1 MSSRAG
7 GAGASRSTPRA
18 AGGPST
24 RRPRRGRAARGPAT
38 SASSG
43 PEEGERAGT
52 FAPVRLRLR
61 RRAAVAR
68 HPALLLTVAGFP
80 AGGIHGGHVA
90 VVWNQG
96 SDGYVLS
103 MHFGEH
109 AGLSGRAQ
117 ESAVLEAATSMS
129 AARAGA

>member
-1 MSSRAG
+1 MRRRLVITVIAVGAASGCA
-7 GAGASRSTPRA
+7 GAGCGDNA
-18 AGGPST
+18 AE
-24 RRPRRGRAARGPAT
+24 RRPIRE
-38 SASSG
+38 AS
-43 PEEGERAGT
+43 
-52 FAPVRLRLR
+52 
-61 RRAAVAR
+61 VAR